1 MTANRSLNCPRCSG
15 SVEVG
20 FVVDEGYGT
29 RTVAKW
35 VAGEP
40 ERSMWTGLKL
50 RGKAKQDVV
59 TYRCKRCGYLESY
72 A

>member
-1 MTANRSLNCPRCSG
+1 M
-15 SVEVG
+15 EVG

-50 RGKAKQDVV
+50 RGKAKQDVA

>member
-1 MTANRSLNCPRCSG
+1 MAPG
-15 SVEVG
+15 YVI
-20 FVVDEGYGT
+20 DEGYGT
-29 RTVAKW
+29 RTVANW

-50 RGKAKQDVV
+50 RGKDKLAIT
-59 TYRCKRCGYLESY
+59 TYRCSRCGYLESY